1 MKILLKLA
9 PTKGLSS
16 PSGSTWF
23 NVKFI
28 LFFYIFHRMM
38 SLMKIGVNQVH
49 IAFVRAFAL
58 KAHGLL
64 LLTLL

>member
-1 MKILLKLA
+1 
-9 PTKGLSS
+9 
-16 PSGSTWF
+16 
-23 NVKFI
+23 
-28 LFFYIFHRMM
+28 
-38 SLMKIGVNQVH
+38 MKIGLNQVH